1 MIDGESFEEHAKWG
15 FQNGAIVNFYW
26 EAKNP
31 SNSADSYNGN
41 NNPISEITEG
51 GAYNGTGMLCLDC
64 VWWRVH
70 FPSNVRTCDP
80 YACSFASSQMFG
92 QDGWIQ
98 SRISRTI

>member
-51 GAYNGTGMLCLDC
+51 GAYNGTGMVCLDWIVFGGEYIC
-64 VWWRVH
+64 HRMYVH
-70 FPSNVRTCDP
+70 VTLIRAPLLPRRRLDRM
-80 YACSFASSQMFG
+80 AG
-92 QDGWIQ
+92 
-98 SRISRTI
+98 